1 MKNMWIFNTIKFR
14 ILESFLLNIWY
25 VQINQEGSHV
35 KYELAWKTLIV
46 PKYKEI
52 SRWTLNNIFKIIS
65 LHKSLD
71 KIEVEKEFL
80 KIYKKN
86 K

>member
-14 ILESFLLNIWY
+14 ILETFLLNIWY
-25 VQINQEGSHV
+25 KQINQEGSHI
-35 KYELAWKTLIV
+35 KYELLWKTLII
-46 PKYKEI
+46 PKHKEI

-65 LHKSLD
+65 VHKSID
-71 KIEVEKEFL
+71 KQEIEKDFL
-80 KIYKKN
+80 IFYKKS